1 MTFKVLKTWELL
13 CKTVELN
20 HAQNPYQNHAPP
32 LAKAGIKV
40 GNLIIAI

>member
-1 MTFKVLKTWELL
+1 MTFRVLKTWELL

-20 HAQNPYQNHAPP
+20 YAQNPYPNHAPP

-40 GNLIIAI
+40 GNLSVAI